1 MTSLL
6 SLPQFFPHVFF
17 AVNFTLANIIFQQH
31 IVAKSCGRFQCFYS
45 INDLERL
52 SLLVDGIFVID
63 WVSPFQLPTFD
74 QSIIFNIPLTA
85 RLTCEVI
92 WLTRKFLQSV
102 LVVSQWGFTS
112 WGFTSLATPN
122 NDISGLRIHL
132 VWIQQFLLLISQRK
146 RWKLWQKLVWHELY
160 HVHFKEI

>member
-45 INDLERL
+45 INDLM
-52 SLLVDGIFVID
+52 VF
-63 WVSPFQLPTFD
+63 SPFQLPTFD

-122 NDISGLRIHL
+122 NDISGLIIHF

>member
-45 INDLERL
+45 INDLM
-52 SLLVDGIFVID
+52 VF
-63 WVSPFQLPTFD
+63 SPFQLPTFD

-102 LVVSQWGFTS
+102 FQSVLQSVVSRWGFTS

-122 NDISGLRIHL
+122 NDISGLRIHF

>member
-45 INDLERL
+45 INDLM
-52 SLLVDGIFVID
+52 VF
-63 WVSPFQLPTFD
+63 SPFQLPTFD
-74 QSIIFNIPLTA
+74 QSIIFNLTA

-102 LVVSQWGFTS
+102 FQSVLQSVVSRWGFTS

-122 NDISGLRIHL
+122 NDISGLRIHF